1 MAHSISYISKI
12 QFARL
17 ANETKGKSQALPVFD
32 ISMGLLRSRPLFVV
46 LLEDVL
52 HLLKML
58 YPTKVSRLPSDPSGH
73 WYILCGN
80 HRYTAGLE
88 LKISQFWVQRLV
100 VNPKTCAPMTGII
113 LRKIEMSDNV
123 IETKTL
129 TNVSAIQRLLHLAE
143 IVQCFFAENKKT
155 PTFKELKEMT
165 LVDFED
171 APDVS
176 DEDKM

>member
-1 MAHSISYISKI
+1 M
-12 QFARL
+12 
-17 ANETKGKSQALPVFD
+17 
-32 ISMGLLRSRPLFVV
+32 
-46 LLEDVL
+46 
-52 HLLKML
+52 
-58 YPTKVSRLPSDPSGH
+58 
-73 WYILCGN
+73 GN

-100 VNPKTCAPMTGII
+100 VNPKTCAPMIGII
-113 LRKIEMSDNV
+113 LQKIEMSDNV

-171 APDVS
+171 APTMAGSSAVKAQVLTGPVS
-176 DEDKM
+176 CTRGFDSPWRHFFGCRHRCLLKGPILPLYRRISMSELCRSGSSIPSLRRHACR